1 MHIKR
6 HNLSWLSRAAWF
18 RLLPMLLQGFEAN
31 VTFRSYKTLAMPSK
45 ETENVP
51 RPQTPLSQD
60 FAAQQRQ
67 KQLGNNYHSSSLA
80 KMINPNSV
88 NKTNLHPGGVE

>member
-1 MHIKR
+1 
-6 HNLSWLSRAAWF
+6 
-18 RLLPMLLQGFEAN
+18 ML
-31 VTFRSYKTLAMPSK
+31 RSDTYKTAIMPSIQV
-45 ETENVP
+45 ESIH
-51 RPQTPLSQD
+51 RPQTPLSKD

-88 NKTNLHPGGVE
+88 NKTSLHPGGVE